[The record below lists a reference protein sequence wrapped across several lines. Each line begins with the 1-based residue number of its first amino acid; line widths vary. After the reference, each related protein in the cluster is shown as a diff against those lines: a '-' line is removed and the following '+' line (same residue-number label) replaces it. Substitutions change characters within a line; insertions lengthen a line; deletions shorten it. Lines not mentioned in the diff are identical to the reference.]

1 MNGKPDKTFENI
13 TWSSFVTPCVSLS
26 FLLSIGPAYGN
37 RADRLAGLDIDRSA
51 LRQLRLENRAERL
64 QNRAERLE
72 NRVRSNPSITI
83 PQPILPITAPQDN
96 LAPMIRVR
104 GGGHVNRDANITRR
118 NESKTWQITETGK
131 VRNVNA
137 AVELNF
143 GSNERS
149 IQLGQE
155 LFGSADS
162 VTLSVGNGEKT
173 FSAGSRVTAAE
184 YASIIQVLG
193 GDGQTLQLDNSGRAA
208 GGQLSLDS
216 LTNGSSMNV
225 SGLVIPEAI
234 KVVGNFSNRS
244 DFNLKGDLV
253 NNGAI
258 YALSNKPGAD
268 KASIAVRNLTNN
280 AGGLISSV
288 TDSSMFPEYDNL
300 QSSVDLKLRA
310 DDSLVNKG
318 EISSSG
324 NLTLSAKTVS
334 NLSGNHSVASISAA
348 RDVSI
353 ETATLTNSGTIS
365 AQNNIGITAGAYD
378 AAGSIVVNNAGGSIQ
393 ALNGAITVGDI
404 NNTAKAN
411 TTLTGGDWLSKD
423 LNLYSGDGALNVNV
437 GELTGAITGRAG
449 TASVL
454 ADTENLIV
462 NSMQASGDPTFKSTG
477 NFTLM
482 NDITTGGGPV
492 AILARG
498 DINFDLDATIDTHN
512 DSGAG
517 GTITLV
523 AGSNWTSAGANNSIS
538 GGSAGGGSI
547 NGSTLLLDFVSDGST
562 NGGDVTIVAFAGS
575 SANSGNINLDSA
587 AISALG
593 GAGGNNGNVTIIGG
607 GGVTVADVDTQG
619 VGTNDGTGNV
629 LISSFQPVVVNGP
642 VLINDTTGAIV
653 QGSFAPGTTTPNA
666 QDVNV
671 TGTVFAGANAL
682 VQSAASASVSDV
694 DADGTITITAQ
705 ADLELAGSY
714 VTTGGGVTIVAG
726 RNISGGAPT
735 QTDIDTSSASGDGGN
750 VFVIAGANFTQD
762 ANNITITGASAI
774 GGFIFLDNLG
784 PGVGNSLGNV
794 DTSSS
799 AVNGSGGDVTFIAY
813 GGSNT
818 GGGYVVTDPEDT
830 VITTGGSGSGSN
842 GDISIIAGQNN
853 ANYGLGVR
861 GVFDTTG
868 GNSVGTG
875 NFYAATAQPLGN
887 VVISKNTQSIT
898 SGTFR
903 GGAITNGNAFID
915 QITVGEGASATILY
929 GGFGDLAQDITAPG
943 GILVVAGGDIYSPNF
958 GTVFSAESAIGNG
971 GNITMIA
978 GATFTQSGNNI
989 TITGAGTIGG
999 DVNLARDGF
1008 NEVRTNSN
1016 AANGSAGDIT
1026 LVAFDAA
1033 GNDSGNIYIQNN
1045 ATVNA
1050 SGNGTGA
1057 NGNIIL
1063 VAGSD
1068 TPSVPLPSGIVADI
1082 NFSLTGAAGTG
1093 LISFNN
1099 STPNTGVVLST
1110 ATAGVTSGDFRGGAL
1125 APSDILVQN
1134 LTVRGGDVELISGGA
1149 VRALNVNVSALAVGD
1164 GGSVTVRTGSNETLD
1179 IGAATGSNYITSI
1192 LASAGTTSGN
1202 GGTIDI
1208 QADGTGGLNVAA
1220 IGSVSATEGNGGNL
1234 RLVALTGDLVIANTV
1249 VLSANAGTATAA
1261 SHNGGIVELY
1271 GRNLTSSGFDVS
1283 ASSTGGGT
1291 GGVAEIVVTGGG
1303 NLSVGTGANDVTLVG
1318 NFSLVRLGTIGG
1330 GDVTVTSTGALT
1342 TSSLIDIDAETGDV
1356 SLQGAL
1362 SAPTVTIAGQTITS
1376 SVTISGS
1383 TALTIDA
1390 AASFTNT
1397 GLTTGGAVSI
1407 NGGNITVAG
1416 VTGTTSVD
1424 IDGGT
1429 TGSVLLQGAV
1439 NSPVTTVAGQIVT
1452 NNSTL
1457 TGSST
1462 LGINTPTFIT
1472 TGATN
1477 GGVVTINSSDVTV
1490 TNTGSITATV
1500 SLDIDAGAT
1509 GDALLQGAVSGPVT
1523 SITGQTVSNSATL
1536 SGSTSLTIEAE
1547 SYTASANATG
1557 GIISISGGDVTVNSG
1572 AVVNGSTSIDI
1583 DAGATGDVVNSG
1595 TITSPSTSIVAQSV
1609 TNSGTITGTT
1619 LLDIDTA
1626 SYINSGNT
1634 NGGVINLHS
1643 LAGGSLALSGVGGTF
1658 TSTVETQ
1665 IGSDV
1670 NISLSGSQTFNGNV
1684 DLTAI
1689 STPTSSITLQAGST
1703 YIGNN
1708 QVRITTYTYTEL
1720 PVSSFIGNPKIVNTN
1735 FYNIINTNGDV
1746 VLPANLIFT
1755 GQSLAIIASG
1765 NITSTGATLIDLSAA
1780 GDAGSLTLLAGFDST
1795 PGTMGQVRVVG
1806 PNTVTGVST
1815 TGGNIDLGNVTINLT
1830 SSGANGGSLVAAAS
1844 AGTASDGTVNLGSV
1858 STTGALGVSGEV
1870 QIIGQGGVVVGAIDT
1885 NGAAAVDGGVVV
1897 RAAQPLVVG
1906 TLVYQDGSA
1915 ISGSI
1920 SNGALS
1926 AGAITVSSIDAGNS
1940 SIEIQTL
1947 GSATDVLTVGG
1958 DLSAHSIDVVSGFGT
1973 VDLRAVSGI
1982 VANVDGSGNGGHIGV
1997 SGNSVLVNT
2006 SVDAPFVLNANAT
2019 TGNGGS
2025 VSYFT
2030 NDQTATYLGAVPKA
2044 KKGSVFFDVSAAGG
2058 TGVNAAGGQID
2069 FETGGNLSVLASTT
2083 DASVN
2088 GTGNANGASYT
2099 FKAGSTAPK
2108 GGTLAIIGD
2117 LDASGIG
2124 TGADGSIDLTSNSKK
2139 AFTLG
2144 SSKAP
2149 KNGVQ
2154 GMLLGDG
2161 ITVTNDGGGITIASS
2176 SAVQAAD
2183 LSLNAG
2189 LKGAIVGSKGV
2200 VVTADSIVFNSD
2212 AGAIGKKP
2220 ISVDTDSLEFH
2231 TNSKVNLT
2239 SVGTSTLMVQTS
2251 DAVDGASLTA
2261 SGSVILNDVIVDDGD
2276 ISVITGGANSRLS
2289 VVSAAHLLATNGGIL
2304 LQNTQ
2309 VDTGDIQLGASSI
2322 IETAGKG
2329 DDVTIAIGALPRK
2342 PIAGTQPANVTTDI
2356 QGKGEIFW
2364 GPDNGIIANGAISN
2378 IVAINKAVIFNNG
2391 SSDVASKKIILDGG
2405 VTVIADPPSRG
2416 AATVPVSLLQ
2426 SPAVVSETVAASEAV
2441 QTMGVPPVTAEGY
2454 LASQTYQ
2461 TGQQL
2466 KTNQTSQPTNTALL
2480 SPLDSF
2486 AGAVANSS
2494 TVLTTETMNAT
2505 AGPGTAVGA
2514 NLRLALGG
2522 EEVAQVNAIELISDN
2537 LPGAKAHGESHSLK
2551 SGRALIVASKD
2562 MVVETPD
2569 ARVSIARGAVVLV
2582 VAGGHG
2588 TSVYDLHDSKRA
2600 GVKVDFGSQSVSL
2613 APGRHATVCARRAGS
2628 YSAVNP
2634 MESIMHRDVNEV
2646 ATANGVGAFTSEFSV
2661 HSAVQSVSSL
2671 RSIFASSHPE
2681 CAKLSSRMMKTSA
2694 ILMHLSGSQEPFQ
2707 QYLAPRVAA
2716 YR

>member
-1 MNGKPDKTFENI
+1 MNGKPDKTFENL

-26 FLLSIGPAYGN
+26 FLLSIGPAYAN
-37 RADRLAGLDIDRSA
+37 RADRLAGMDIDRSA
-51 LRQLRLENRAERL
+51 LRQLRLENRADRL

-83 PQPILPITAPQDN
+83 PQPILPVTAPQDN

-104 GGGHVNRDANITRR
+104 GGGHVNRDANINRR

-193 GDGQTLQLDNSGRAA
+193 GDGQSLQIDNSGRAS

-705 ADLELAGSY
+705 TDLELAGSY

-1192 LASAGTTSGN
+1192 LVSAGTTSGN

-1356 SLQGAL
+1356 SLQGAV
-1362 SAPTVTIAGQTITS
+1362 SA
-1376 SVTISGS
+1376 
-1383 TALTIDA
+1383 
-1390 AASFTNT
+1390 
-1397 GLTTGGAVSI
+1397 
-1407 NGGNITVAG
+1407 
-1416 VTGTTSVD
+1416 
-1424 IDGGT
+1424 
-1429 TGSVLLQGAV
+1429 
-1439 NSPVTTVAGQIVT
+1439 
-1452 NNSTL
+1452 
-1457 TGSST
+1457 
-1462 LGINTPTFIT
+1462 
-1472 TGATN
+1472 
-1477 GGVVTINSSDVTV
+1477 
-1490 TNTGSITATV
+1490 
-1500 SLDIDAGAT
+1500 
-1509 GDALLQGAVSGPVT
+1509 PVT

-1947 GSATDVLTVGG
+1947 GSAADVLTVGG

-2251 DAVDGASLTA
+2251 DADGASLTA

-2588 TSVYDLHDSKRA
+2588 TSVYDMHDSKRA
-2600 GVKVDFGSQSVSL
+2600 GVRVNFGAQSVSL